1 LPVGKTHVLSFRK
14 GPAMLNRICNVFTGR
29 DSRRQARLAMARIMT
44 RFDLV
49 RLSFNEGIRE
59 ERRQRDEHH
68 VALGVWL
75 FPCEARQPT
84 VDVDMSSG
92 MPAVTSDLR
101 AEGFGVMVP
110 TRLTHG
116 AYLVAAPEEEGH
128 WRYFR
133 CTVCHNTAQPG
144 GWYQLGMHVKN
155 MAELTTGQRT
165 AFREYLESVTGVV
178 HAKEPVETN

>member
-1 LPVGKTHVLSFRK
+1 
-14 GPAMLNRICNVFTGR
+14 MLNSICNVFTGR
-29 DSRRQARLAMARIMT
+29 DPKRQARLSMARIMS

-49 RLSFNEGIRE
+49 RLSYNEGIRE
-59 ERRQRDEHH
+59 ERRERDEHH

-75 FPCEARQPT
+75 FPCEAREST
-84 VDVDMSSG
+84 VDIDMSTG
-92 MPAVTSDLR
+92 MPAVTSDMR

-116 AYLVAAPEEEGH
+116 AFLVAAPEEEGH

-144 GWYQLGMHVKN
+144 GWYQVGMHVKRTVD
-155 MAELTTGQRT
+155 LTSGQR
-165 AFREYLESVTGVV
+165 AALREYLESVTGGR
-178 HAKEPVETN
+178 H